1 MKTITEHLAG
11 YAAYHRNRRNIIT
24 HIVGVPMI
32 VIAIEILLS
41 RPLFFA
47 SLPGTENLTV
57 WISPALII
65 SLFAAAFYARLD
77 LGIGLLMTVLLLLA
91 VWLGGIV
98 AQLDTA
104 AWLGWG
110 IGLFVIG
117 WIIQFIG
124 HYFEGRK
131 PAFVDDLMGLAVGP
145 LFVVT
150 EVLFLLGLKKQLRQ
164 DIESRFQHE

>member
-1 MKTITEHLAG
+1 MKTITEHLAS
-11 YAAYHRNRRNIIT
+11 YAAYHRDRRNVVT
-24 HIVGVPMI
+24 HIFGVPMI

-41 RPLFFA
+41 RPLFIT
-47 SLPGTENLTV
+47 SVPGAENLTI
-57 WISPALII
+57 WLTPALII
-65 SLFAAAFYARLD
+65 SLFASAFYARLD
-77 LGIGLLMTVLLLLA
+77 LGIGLVMTVLLLLA

-104 AWLGWG
+104 AWLSWG
-110 IGLFVIG
+110 IGLFVVG

-131 PAFVDDLMGLAVGP
+131 PAFVDDVMGLAVGP

-150 EVLFLLGLKKQLRQ
+150 EVLFLLGLKKQLHQ